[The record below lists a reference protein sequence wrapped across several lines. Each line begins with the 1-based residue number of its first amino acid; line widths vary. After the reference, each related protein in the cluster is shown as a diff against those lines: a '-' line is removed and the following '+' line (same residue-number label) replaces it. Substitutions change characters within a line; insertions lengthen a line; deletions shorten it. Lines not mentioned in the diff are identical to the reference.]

1 MFESLLAS
9 AAAQALVYPL
19 TPGWREHGSAPV
31 PLPRSVAVCSTAR
44 GGMRVSVQ
52 QGAWS
57 RAVNLESLGL
67 HHAFYVLGLPQAVG
81 RASKLAGSAEESIM
95 HFDCERV
102 IAPRGFSPRKN
113 R

>member
-1 MFESLLAS
+1 M
-9 AAAQALVYPL
+9 
-19 TPGWREHGSAPV
+19 
-31 PLPRSVAVCSTAR
+31 
-44 GGMRVSVQ
+44 SVQ

-113 R
+113 RQAAHVSIAYQKLHPTCQVPKDDLYILGWAEDLTQS